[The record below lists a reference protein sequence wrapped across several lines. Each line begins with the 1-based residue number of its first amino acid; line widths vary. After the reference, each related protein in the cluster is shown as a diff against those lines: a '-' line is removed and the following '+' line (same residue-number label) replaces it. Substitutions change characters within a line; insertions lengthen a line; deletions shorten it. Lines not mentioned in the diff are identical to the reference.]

1 MLLIQVMSFSFII
14 FQTQNGTYNG
24 ALWIG
29 LNKLEDRVNYK

>member
-1 MLLIQVMSFSFII
+1 MVYFFFI

-29 LNKLEDRVNYK
+29 LNKLENRIDYK